1 MNKDRKKLLN
11 ENTIRRM
18 MKLAEI
24 DSLSETF
31 IGDKFTVSENYPPEE
46 QEDDPVAEEMGEEAP
61 FDPEAEAPVDLPPEP
76 DVGEEGPP
84 AEVSITDEEAS
95 TLASVLEK
103 LLAAQGEG
111 EGEED
116 FPAEEPAELDMAP
129 EDEEL
134 PPGGGG
140 YAMAESIEKKEE
152 EEETLEEDAED
163 EETLEEETDE
173 DLQERLTNEI
183 ARRVAARLTKE
194 SRQEKVADQLA
205 ERILHRLKN
214 G

>member
-24 DSLSETF
+24 DSLSENF
-31 IGDKFTVSENYPPEE
+31 ISDKFTVSENFPTVS
-46 QEDDPVAEEMGEEAP
+46 QEDEDEPVAEEMGDEAP

-116 FPAEEPAELDMAP
+116 FPAEEPAELDMF
-129 EDEEL
+129 
-134 PPGGGG
+134 
-140 YAMAESIEKKEE
+140 
-152 EEETLEEDAED
+152 
-163 EETLEEETDE
+163 
-173 DLQERLTNEI
+173 
-183 ARRVAARLTKE
+183 
-194 SRQEKVADQLA
+194 DQ
-205 ERILHRLKN
+205 
-214 G
+214 